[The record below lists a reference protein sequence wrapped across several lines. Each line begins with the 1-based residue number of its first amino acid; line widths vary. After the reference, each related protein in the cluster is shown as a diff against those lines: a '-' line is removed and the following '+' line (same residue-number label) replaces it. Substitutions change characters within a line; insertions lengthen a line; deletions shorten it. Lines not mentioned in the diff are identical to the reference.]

1 MNALTPIEQSTETP
15 DIVALFEASPSIVLL
30 DKDKGEAFYAAVKAD
45 VEAHV
50 PDLTTAKGRD
60 AIKALAYKVTR
71 TKTAIV
77 AAGKELTAEWRKQ
90 TEKVN
95 AARNDA
101 EERFAALAE
110 AARKPLTDWEDAETA
125 RQDRIKTVLERLQS
139 APGLL
144 VGDTSET
151 IAARL
156 AEVEAVVID
165 DAFDEYQEAGEKL
178 RATAVAALT
187 ALLSRARQEEADR
200 AELERLRAA
209 EAERQAE
216 ADRAAQAA
224 RSGEDAIQAT
234 ADARVAEAEAAR
246 VKAEQDAQ
254 EARDAAAER
263 DRQEQAE
270 RDAQAQRAADDAHV
284 LDVLRLAK
292 EALIAATGVT
302 DAQARAAV
310 LAIARGQIPAVSIAY

>member
-1 MNALTPIEQSTETP
+1 MNALTPIEQSAETP

-50 PDLTTAKGRD
+50 PDLSTVKGRD

-77 AAGKELTAEWRKQ
+77 AAGKELTAEWRRQ

-95 AARNDA
+95 AARNEA
-101 EERFAALAE
+101 EERFEALATT
-110 AARKPLTDWEDAETA
+110 ARAPLTEWETA
-125 RQDRIKTVLERLQS
+125 EKTRQDRIKSVLERLQS

-144 VGDTSET
+144 IGDTSET
-151 IAARL
+151 IGARL
-156 AEVEAVVID
+156 AEVEGVVID
-165 DAFDEYQEAGEKL
+165 DTFDEYQEAGEKL

-187 ALLSRARQEEADR
+187 SLLSRARQKEADR
-200 AELERLRAA
+200 AELDRLRAA

-224 RSGEDAIQAT
+224 RSGEAAIQAA

-246 VKAEQDAQ
+246 LKAEQDAQ
-254 EARDAAAER
+254 ATRDAIAEQE
-263 DRQEQAE
+263 RQAQAE
-270 RDAQAQRAADDAHV
+270 REAQAKRAADDAHV